1 MFNLIKPKTKII
13 TKTNTLVINE
23 LDKPKRFF
31 IFANRYQHRYGDLDN
46 FLYSHPDYNE
56 QSVFVLFNLGLPLKW
71 FESVSSFKRKWIC
84 FRCLNKGGHQ
94 SEHTY
99 RNLELLN
106 DFNFER
112 FYHLRDGHAFCDI
125 FFRLLEEYNID
136 ISNLHHFGDMSKEHY
151 LLKTKLK
158 DLVKP
163 FYTPPKI
170 STGLWTYI
178 YLKDRYPDSQ
188 FTLIGFNADIS
199 PQSHSPN
206 TEQQYLL
213 REMYF
218 NKNLETFRC
227 IDTAQ

>member
-1 MFNLIKPKTKII
+1 MFNFLKPQII
-13 TKTNTLVINE
+13 TKTNTVIINE
-23 LDKPKRFF
+23 LHKPKRFF
-31 IFANRYQHRYGDLDN
+31 IFANRYQYRYGDLDD

-56 QSVFVLFNLGLPLKW
+56 QSIFVLFNLGLPLQW

-84 FRCLNKGGHQ
+84 FRLLNKGGHRGGY
-94 SEHTY
+94 TY

-112 FYHLRDGHAFCDI
+112 FYYLHDSLTFCDV

-136 ISNLHHFGDMSKEHY
+136 ISNLRHFGSMSKEHH
-151 LLKTKLK
+151 LLNDKLK
-158 DLVKP
+158 QLKKP
-163 FYTPPKI
+163 YCTPQKI

-227 IDTAQ
+227 IDTTQ